1 MRRTIAVLA
10 SISIVVLGACWFME
24 SWAGR
29 PVALDSPVTLVIER
43 GESFSTIGH
52 RLSANG
58 IVDSSRR
65 LTARGLMR
73 GLTGSMRAGEYRF
86 KSNQSPDQVLD
97 RIASGDVLV
106 HSIQIVEGETFSG
119 TRNKLLNS
127 PGLLFDLG
135 SATVINVLNS
145 LELSDAHGE
154 GQFFPDTYHYI
165 RGDRAS
171 EILVRA
177 WERMRFQLNIAWEN
191 RAVDLP
197 LTSPYE
203 VLILASIIEKESSIE
218 DDRRK
223 IGGVFSRRLKQ
234 GMRLQTDPS
243 VIYGLG
249 QAFDGNLTRS
259 DLKKDGPYNT
269 YTQLGLP
276 PTPIGSAGRT
286 AIHAATHPG
295 SGTALY
301 FVARGDGSSEFSDT
315 LDAHLKAV
323 RQYQLRDDQ

>member
-1 MRRTIAVLA
+1 ML
-10 SISIVVLGACWFME
+10 
-24 SWAGR
+24 
-29 PVALDSPVTLVIER
+29 
-43 GESFSTIGH
+43 
-52 RLSANG
+52 
-58 IVDSSRR
+58 
-65 LTARGLMR
+65 

-86 KSNQSPDQVLD
+86 ESNQSPDRVLD

-106 HSIQIVEGETFSG
+106 RSIQIVEGETFSV
-119 TRNKLLNS
+119 TRKKLLNS
-127 PGLLFDLG
+127 PGLMFDLG
-135 SATVINVLNS
+135 CATVINVLNS
-145 LELSDAHGE
+145 LELADAHGE

-177 WERMRFQLNIAWEN
+177 WERMRFQLNRAWEN

-197 LTSPYE
+197 LASPYE

-223 IGGVFSRRLKQ
+223 IGGVFNRRLKQ
-234 GMRLQTDPS
+234 GMRLQTDPA

-249 QAFDGNLTRS
+249 QAFDGNLTRA

-269 YTQLGLP
+269 YTRHGLP

-286 AIHAATHPG
+286 ALHAATHPS
-295 SGTALY
+295 SGTDLY

-323 RQYQLRDDQ
+323 RRYQLRGDQ